1 MDVEG
6 QREKREGCVCAG
18 RGYGTNKGV
27 EAGIGVL
34 PRFSHFL
41 FLVLLLFLSCFQ
53 GRGWEDQI

>member
-6 QREKREGCVCAG
+6 QREKREGCGGG

-27 EAGIGVL
+27 ETGIGVL

-41 FLVLLLFLSCFQ
+41 SLVLLFLSRFQ
-53 GRGWEDQI
+53 GSGWEDHI